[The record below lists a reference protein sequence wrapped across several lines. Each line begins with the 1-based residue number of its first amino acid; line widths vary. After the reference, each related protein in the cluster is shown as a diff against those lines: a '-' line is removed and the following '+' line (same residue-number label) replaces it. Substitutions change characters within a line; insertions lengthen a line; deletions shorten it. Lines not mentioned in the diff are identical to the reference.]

1 MSTPDNHGKKAPQ
14 FAAFKPLTTVQ
25 NANDCCCDGACSSS
39 PTLSENVSGTRYS
52 WKVSGMDCAACA
64 RNNHLITVLFGAFGE
79 AEQFIGG
86 AVSRNHFNVVRDIQD
101 FEDFGGELH
110 GSPVAFG
117 PHHDGDTRRIIAGRH
132 AS

>member
-1 MSTPDNHGKKAPQ
+1 MPQ
-14 FAAFKPLTTVQ
+14 V
-25 NANDCCCDGACSSS
+25 
-39 PTLSENVSGTRYS
+39 R
-52 WKVSGMDCAACA
+52 CAACA

-110 GSPVAFG
+110 GSPVALD
-117 PHHDGDTRRIIAGRH
+117 PITMATRAGLLREDMRLKTPVVH
-132 AS
+132 NSRL